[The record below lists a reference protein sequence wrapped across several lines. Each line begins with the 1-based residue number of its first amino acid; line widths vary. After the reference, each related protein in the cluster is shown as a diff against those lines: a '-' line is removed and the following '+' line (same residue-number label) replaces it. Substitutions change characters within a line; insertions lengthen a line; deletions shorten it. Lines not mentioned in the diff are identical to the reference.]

1 MPVVVKKTCD
11 QTIVEVYT
19 CPAPDGLGG
28 VPYIGVNV
36 GGGVGVYK
44 LTDQVV
50 APREHH
56 FYTLVGINGTQVNLV
71 GDTIEIEGGNYIEF
85 ATREETDLGVITDKA
100 LNPDV
105 GAYAYDRFRYVGQ
118 HAAGKGTATVILT
131 PVGTTVVVDG
141 ALSNVFSLTLEDDV
155 QFADPINPV
164 NGQTINIHLKQNAVG
179 GHNATFSSAWSFTN
193 RIDPVL
199 SDEPNAKDMLS
210 CQWDEVDG
218 LMKCSFLPDYGAG
231 YIPPPIYDDTD
242 LVFVN
247 QGGGNEVVIGR
258 NGLAVN
264 FRTIVGDGDIGVT
277 TVGDTVVVG
286 YIGSPVP
293 NELSDLIDTNLT
305 TDPPQVNDTLT
316 YDGEKWIPARARRW
330 TLGATWTNG
339 NNLLAVPVNDVNSL
353 VSENARIVGWYLLT
367 TGGYGSCEVDVQRVP
382 IDDFPPT
389 SMDTICG
396 GNPPTITAGFLNSD
410 SDLIGWTTTLNAGD
424 LLQFVLVSTSLY
436 KTVQIILVLER
447 LP

>member
-11 QTIVEVYT
+11 QTIVEIYT
-19 CPAPDGLGG
+19 CPAPDGVGG

-56 FYTLVGINGTQVNLV
+56 FYTLVGINGTQVNRV
-71 GDTIEIEGGNYIEF
+71 GDLIQIEGGNFIEF
-85 ATREETDLGVITDKA
+85 ATRIETDLGVITDKA

-118 HAAGKGTATVILT
+118 HAAGKGTETVTLT
-131 PVGTTVVVDG
+131 PVGSTVVVDQ
-141 ALSNVFSLTLEDDV
+141 ALSNVFELILDRDV
-155 QFADPINPV
+155 NFSDPINPIK
-164 NGQTINIHLKQNAVG
+164 GQTVNIHLKQNETG
-179 GHNATFSSAWSFTN
+179 GFNATFSSAWKFTN
-193 RIDPVL
+193 RIDPIL
-199 SDEPNAKDMLS
+199 TDTPNAQDMLS
-210 CQWDEVDG
+210 CQWDERSAV
-218 LMKCSFLPDYGAG
+218 MKCSFLPDYGSG

-247 QGGGNEVVIGR
+247 QGGGNEVCIGR
-258 NGLAVN
+258 SGLQVS
-264 FRTIVGDGDIGVT
+264 FRTIVGNGDIGVSE
-277 TVGDTVVVG
+277 VGDTVAID
-286 YIGSPVP
+286 YIGPPVP
-293 NELSDLIDTNLT
+293 LSIGDLNDTDFT
-305 TDPPQVNDTLT
+305 TDPPQTNDTLT
-316 YDGEKWIPARARRW
+316 FNGEVWIPARARRW

-339 NNLLAVPVNDVNSL
+339 NNLLSVPVNDVNSL
-353 VSENARIVGWYLLT
+353 VSENARIVAWYLLT

-382 IDDFPPT
+382 IMDFPPT
-389 SMDTICG
+389 SMDSICG
-396 GNPPTITAGFLNSD
+396 SSRPTITAGFMNTD
-410 SDLIGWTTTLNAGD
+410 SDLIGWTTDLAAGD
-424 LLQFVLVSTSLY
+424 LLQFVLMSTSLF